1 MKKRH
6 VFFWAILRP
15 LVILFLKL
23 RFGYRYQKPKNLPKN
38 YIVVANH
45 ATDYDMLLVAAAF
58 PKQMYFVGSEH
69 ISRWKLLYP
78 FLRFAFAPI
87 LRYKGMLATSGV
99 KEILQRTRKGG
110 NVCLFA
116 EGVRTWDGCPSPILP
131 STASL
136 IKRAGCGLVT
146 YRLIGGYFVSPV
158 WSGPNLR
165 RGELRG
171 EPVNV
176 YTKEQIDTM
185 TNDELYAAILRDVGE
200 DAYARQQESPK
211 RYRGKRLAEG
221 LDRVLYLC
229 PSCRQN
235 GTLHAEGDEVRC
247 EGCAMTFRYDEYGML
262 TDCPHPT
269 VKDFVA
275 WQREEIEKDVR
286 EGMIYRVPHAKLSLV
301 EKHDESIVAEGE
313 LAITPEKLSCGGFSV
328 LLSELFDL
336 AIHGR
341 NALVFTANKN
351 YYELILPS
359 GSALKFVDYFR
370 AVRKLGAEI
379 AK

>member
-6 VFFWAILRP
+6 AFFWALFRP
-15 LVILFLKL
+15 LVILFLKI
-23 RFGYRYQKPKNLPKN
+23 RFGYRFKKPKNLPKN

-45 ATDYDMLLVAAAF
+45 ATDYDMLLVGVAF
-58 PKQMYFVGSEH
+58 RRKMYFVGSEH
-69 ISRWKLLYP
+69 ISRWKRLYP

-99 KEILQRTRKGG
+99 KEILHRTRKGG
-110 NVCLFA
+110 SICLFA

-176 YTKEQIDTM
+176 YTKEQVDAM
-185 TNDELYAAILRDVGE
+185 TNEELYAAILCDVGE
-200 DAYARQQESPK
+200 DAYARQLAEPK

-221 LDRVLYLC
+221 LEKVLFLC
-229 PSCRQN
+229 PSCRAN
-235 GTLHAEGDEVRC
+235 GSLLAKGNDVRC
-247 EGCAMTFRYDEYGML
+247 ELCGTSFSYDEYGML
-262 TDCPHPT
+262 SGCAYPT
-269 VKDFVA
+269 VKDFAA
-275 WQREEIEKDVR
+275 WQREEAEKD
-286 EGMIYRVPHAKLSLV
+286 
-301 EKHDESIVAEGE
+301 
-313 LAITPEKLSCGGFSV
+313 
-328 LLSELFDL
+328 
-336 AIHGR
+336 
-341 NALVFTANKN
+341 
-351 YYELILPS
+351 
-359 GSALKFVDYFR
+359 
-370 AVRKLGAEI
+370 AEI
-379 AK
+379 GSNASFII